1 MTEKIEKWGTTED
14 GYVIFYNQALEEL
27 CSGTGF
33 SKKSFLSWAV
43 KRGIVLQ
50 DSAGK
55 SSRQK
60 KVNGKNMRCVY
71 IKIPDATN
79 RMKMGKSIMGMV
91 RKLTKMGFCSWKRD
105 SNGYP
110 FYMIWG
116 KVILCATQ
124 GVTSKTQ
131 YLCGLRGCGNTLTP
145 VTQKNTMYI

>member
-1 MTEKIEKWGTTED
+1 MNSSRFDMTEKIEKWGTTED
-14 GYVIFYNQALEEL
+14 EYVIFYNQALEEL

-71 IKIPDATN
+71 IKIPDGNEPDENGEIYNGDGT
-79 RMKMGKSIMGMV
+79 KIDKDGFLQLEEGLKWISLLYDLGKSNIM
-91 RKLTKMGFCSWKRD
+91 C
-105 SNGYP
+105 YP
-110 FYMIWG
+110 R
-116 KVILCATQ
+116 C
-124 GVTSKTQ
+124 
-131 YLCGLRGCGNTLTP
+131 YLKNP
-145 VTQKNTMYI
+145 VFMRAERVW